1 MDADNFGYGN
11 LGSDKLYGTDG
22 QDQMWGDT
30 QGTTFD
36 VSTPGM
42 PDALDKHDTEG
53 GDDWLQGFGG
63 NDLLYGQYGN
73 DKIEGGD
80 GNDSLIGD
88 FGDDKVF
95 GGDGNDV
102 IFGDDRLHTTTLAS
116 GDMF

>member
-1 MDADNFGYGN
+1 MDDKNYAYGN
-11 LGSDKLYGTDG
+11 TGSDKVYGTDAK
-22 QDQMWGDT
+22 DQMWGDSK
-30 QGTTFD
+30 GTTHT
-36 VSTPGM
+36 VVAPGM
-42 PDALDKHDTEG
+42 PMAFDKFDTEG

-88 FGDDKVF
+88 LGDDKVF

-102 IFGDDRLHTTTLAS
+102 IWGDDKTGITAP
-116 GDMF
+116 